1 MNSCIDRAGFV
12 ICICGGLVH
21 QNCFSSLSP
30 KSWAAPHD
38 TSLISIDVTH
48 RRDGQGRGDICF
60 SLFFL
65 LFWSLGR
72 ESIDLFASALFVLFV
87 HFQKFMHPACC
98 LVLGHWCCSWGARV
112 AGWDWEGGGTCL
124 SLYNGFMRYGL
135 SALFTSHSELLW
147 AVGFCFFWDNSSR
160 RQHQRHLR
168 IRSSTRLLLQST
180 TMFTH
185 AVVFVMAVS
194 LAGIG
199 GFYSGVF
206 VFFFLLAFCSS
217 TTRKPGKRK
226 MI

>member
-21 QNCFSSLSP
+21 QNCFSSHSP

-48 RRDGQGRGDICF
+48 RRDGQGRGDICL

-72 ESIDLFASALFVLFV
+72 GINRPLRFCPLRVVCTLSKVYAPSLLLGAGS
-87 HFQKFMHPACC
+87 
-98 LVLGHWCCSWGARV
+98 LVPLMWARV

-135 SALFTSHSELLW
+135 FALLPHILSCYGLW
-147 AVGFCFFWDNSSR
+147 AFAFSGTTVPDGNISDISSYGHRLRCYSSPR
-160 RQHQRHLR
+160 RCSHMRW
-168 IRSSTRLLLQST
+168 
-180 TMFTH
+180 
-185 AVVFVMAVS
+185 S
-194 LAGIG
+194 L
-199 GFYSGVF
+199 
-206 VFFFLLAFCSS
+206 
-217 TTRKPGKRK
+217 
-226 MI
+226 